1 MNTIMFSTEDGMPVA
16 LLILAESRGDHRN
29 CVLMQAPCGANDS
42 VHAAILLRG
51 RPLEYASGYASESDG
66 TVVAFQNEDGW
77 RILIN
82 LDRDDEGDWLAT
94 RGNETVFGQASRV
107 RAA

>member
-1 MNTIMFSTEDGMPVA
+1 MNTIMFSTEDGVPVA
-16 LLILAESRGDHRN
+16 LLMLTESRGANRE
-29 CVLMQAPCGANDS
+29 CVLVQAPCGANDS
-42 VHAAILLRG
+42 LHAEILLRG
-51 RPLEYASGYASESDG
+51 RPIEYASGYANDTDG

-82 LDRDDEGDWLAT
+82 LDHDDEGDWLAT
-94 RGNETVFGQASRV
+94 RGNETVFGQASRL